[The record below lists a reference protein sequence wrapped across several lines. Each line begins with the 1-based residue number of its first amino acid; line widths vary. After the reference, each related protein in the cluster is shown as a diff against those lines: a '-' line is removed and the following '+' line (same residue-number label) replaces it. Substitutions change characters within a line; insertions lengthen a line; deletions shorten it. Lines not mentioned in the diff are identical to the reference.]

1 MFDAESEDAKGGRGR
16 GNKIITNNIKM
27 STANI
32 GVLRRIIE
40 LTKKID
46 YNGEDAK
53 NTRLDNNTPDQKQ
66 TARNNIK
73 YRRIN

>member
-1 MFDAESEDAKGGRGR
+1 
-16 GNKIITNNIKM
+16 M